1 MIKRILV
8 PYDGSKY
15 SKKALKFAGEMAKKF
30 DAVMYLLTV
39 VDEHEYLHGVLLA
52 ELEDD
57 YRVKDS
63 VHRFIK
69 SEVMAAKKMI
79 TRLAKKY
86 EKEKIKVHHHAMKGN
101 PIEGILDYGKANKI
115 DLIILGSEGLSG
127 FGKLKA
133 LGSVSR
139 KVSEM
144 AKCPVMIV
152 R

>member
-15 SKKALKFAGEMAKKF
+15 SKKALILAKEMANKF
-30 DAVMYLLTV
+30 DATMYLLTV

-63 VHRFIK
+63 VRKFIK

-86 EKEKIKVHHHAMKGN
+86 EKAKTKVHHHAMKGI
-101 PIEGILDYGKANKI
+101 PVEGILDYTKANKI

-133 LGSVSR
+133 SFYSFR
-139 KVSEM
+139 IFIK
-144 AKCPVMIV
+144 IDN
-152 R
+152 